1 MTYMKP
7 IAGHS
12 STKWIR
18 YYLFKN
24 GRALD
29 KDFLN
34 LTDRDWKGR
43 DWAKVMD
50 QTREIFGNDIPV
62 KKDGTVRTYEH
73 IIISLDEKDGGVDLE
88 DFRDFVNEW
97 ASKWFDSRGPE
108 GEGIG
113 RFEVAIAYHNDN
125 KARATDGK
133 QGILHAHLVINNTEL
148 ETKRRISGL
157 LTTKVVQAMRADLQT
172 MSLERG
178 WHAFATDGKSY
189 TQSEMTAKGLQVSR
203 GKRLDRAMAALD
215 NVLANEA
222 KGAQYEDLGKAMMD
236 RMEERVSVNKM
247 IPETYDDAAPNEPN
261 DKAPETQ
268 GARPSH
274 AGDIEGFSYT
284 TMRTDDGRVLRLVV
298 PRGFGDSDTMAERQ
312 IESREGWS
320 WKDDIRDRV
329 DIAARISKGP
339 ADFASKLGELGITV
353 NYNRNGDLVYHHPS
367 DPATRKVK
375 GSTLGKRYAASSIEQ
390 TMAEKYASRRQRAQ
404 ALVGRERWMNED
416 ERAAALAIAKAA
428 APCTRE
434 GAELMSRLKS
444 TIEQNDSAPRDQS
457 RRGTN
462 VEYPSSLANSLG
474 IEYPKT
480 SSAGD
485 GRRKKMTEEE
495 ILEAMADVRDEKGYG
510 GLAAN
515 NPTGT
520 SPKSNS
526 SRQQEDAA
534 EIQKSKHH

>member
-1 MTYMKP
+1 MTYMK
-7 IAGHS
+7 ILSGHS
-12 STKWIR
+12 SAKWIR

-24 GRALD
+24 DRAID

-50 QTREIFGNDIPV
+50 RTREIFGNDIPV
-62 KKDGTVRTYEH
+62 KKDTKVRTYEH
-73 IIISLDEKDGGVDLE
+73 FIISLDEKDDGVELD

-108 GEGIG
+108 GQGIG
-113 RFEVAIAYHNDN
+113 RFEVAIAYHDDN
-125 KARATDGK
+125 TAREAEGK

-157 LTTKVVQAMRADLQT
+157 RTTKVVQAMRADLQT

-189 TQSEMTAKGLQVSR
+189 TQAEMDAKGLKVSR

-222 KGAQYEDLGKAMMD
+222 KGAQIEDFSEAMQD
-236 RMEERVSVNKM
+236 QLDERHPVDKL
-247 IPETYDDAAPNEPN
+247 IPETFTVGAAPSSQPKVGEAGPTAS
-261 DKAPETQ
+261 DKV
-268 GARPSH
+268 S
-274 AGDIEGFSYT
+274 GFSYT
-284 TMRTDDGRVLRLVV
+284 TMRTDDGRVMRLVV
-298 PRGFGDSDTMAERQ
+298 PHGFGDSETMAERQ
-312 IESREGWS
+312 IETREGWS

-329 DIAARISKGP
+329 DVAMRISKGP
-339 ADFASKLGELGITV
+339 ADFASKLGELGIKV
-353 NYNRNGDLVYHHPS
+353 NYNREGDLIYHHPS
-367 DPATRKVK
+367 DPASRKVK
-375 GSTLGKRYAASSIEQ
+375 GSTLGKQYAATSIEQ
-390 TMAEKYASRRQRAQ
+390 VIAEKHTSQRQRSQ
-404 ALVGRERWMNED
+404 SLPSRERWMNDD

-428 APCTRE
+428 IPCTRE
-434 GAELMSRLKS
+434 GAELMGRLKS
-444 TIEQNDSAPRDQS
+444 TIEQNDSAARDEI
-457 RRGTN
+457 RHGTG

-474 IEYPKT
+474 IEYPKHT
-480 SSAGD
+480 TAGD
-485 GRRKKMTEEE
+485 SRRKKMTEEE
-495 ILEAMADVRDEKGYG
+495 ILEAMADIRDEKGFG

-515 NPTGT
+515 NPTNST
-520 SPKSNS
+520 TKSNS
-526 SRQQEDAA
+526 GQQQEDAA

>member
-7 IAGHS
+7 LSGHS
-12 STKWIR
+12 SVKWIR

-24 GRALD
+24 DRALD

-50 QTREIFGNDIPV
+50 RTREIFGNNVPV
-62 KKDGTVRTYEH
+62 KKDTKVRTYEH
-73 IIISLDEKDGGVDLE
+73 MIISLDEKDNGVELD

-113 RFEVAIAYHNDN
+113 RFEVAIAYHDDN
-125 KARATDGK
+125 KARGVQGK
-133 QGILHAHLVINNTEL
+133 QGILHAHIVINNTEL

-189 TQSEMTAKGLQVSR
+189 TQAEMDAKGLKVSR

-222 KGAQYEDLGKAMMD
+222 KGAKVEDFGEAMQQQLD
-236 RMEERVSVNKM
+236 ERRPVEKL
-247 IPETYDDAAPNEPN
+247 IPETYTDSLTASR
-261 DKAPETQ
+261 Q
-268 GARPSH
+268 PSD
-274 AGDIEGFSYT
+274 GKPDSTNSEKFTGFSYT
-284 TMRTDDGRVLRLVV
+284 TMRTDDGRAMRLVV

-312 IESREGWS
+312 TEQREGWS

-329 DIAARISKGP
+329 DIAMRISKGP
-339 ADFASKLGELGITV
+339 TDFASKLGELGIQI
-353 NYNRNGDLVYHHPS
+353 NYNRNGDIVYHHPS
-367 DPATRKVK
+367 DPASRKVK
-375 GSTLGKRYAASSIEQ
+375 GSTLGKRYAATAIEQ
-390 TMAEKYASRRQRAQ
+390 TMAEKYVSRRQRAQ
-404 ALVGRERWMNED
+404 GLVSRERWMDED
-416 ERAAALAIAKAA
+416 ERAAALAIAKVA

-434 GAELMSRLKS
+434 GAELMSRLKL
-444 TIEQNDSAPRDQS
+444 TIEQNDSAPRDKVTS
-457 RRGTN
+457 GSN

-474 IEYPKT
+474 IEYPKA
-480 SSAGD
+480 SAAGD
-485 GRRKKMTEEE
+485 GRRKKLTEEE
-495 ILEAMADVRDEKGYG
+495 TLEAMADIRDEKGYG

-520 SPKSNS
+520 SSNS
-526 SRQQEDAA
+526 GNSHQQEDAN
-534 EIQKSKHH
+534 EIQKTKHH

>member
-7 IAGHS
+7 LSGHS
-12 STKWIR
+12 SVKWIR

-24 GRALD
+24 DRALD

-50 QTREIFGNDIPV
+50 RTREIFGNNVPV
-62 KKDGTVRTYEH
+62 KKDAKVRTYEH
-73 IIISLDEKDGGVDLE
+73 MIISLDEKDDDVELD

-97 ASKWFDSRGPE
+97 ASKWFDSRGPA

-113 RFEVAIAYHNDN
+113 RFEVAIAYHDDN
-125 KARATDGK
+125 TARAVDGK
-133 QGILHAHLVINNTEL
+133 QGILHAHIVINNTEL

-157 LTTKVVQAMRADLQT
+157 LTTKVIQAMRADLQT

-189 TQSEMTAKGLQVSR
+189 TQAEMDAKGLQVSR

-222 KGAQYEDLGKAMMD
+222 KGAQDADLGKAMME
-236 RMEERVSVNKM
+236 RMEERYPVRKM
-247 IPETYDDAAPNEPN
+247 IPETYGGPSSE
-261 DKAPETQ
+261 KAVPAETETGSAQ
-268 GARPSH
+268 P
-274 AGDIEGFSYT
+274 GDVPGFSYT
-284 TMRTDDGRVLRLVV
+284 TMRTEDGKMLRLVV

-312 IESREGWS
+312 IERREGWS

-329 DIAARISKGP
+329 DVAVRISKGP
-339 ADFASKLGELGITV
+339 ADFAAKLAELGITV
-353 NYNRNGDLVYHHPS
+353 NYNRNGDFVYHHPS
-367 DPATRKVK
+367 DPETRKVK
-375 GSTLGKRYAASSIEQ
+375 GSTLGRRYAAQSIEQ
-390 TMAEKYASRRQRAQ
+390 SMAEKYASRRQRAQ
-404 ALVGRERWMNED
+404 GLVGRERWMNED

-428 APCTRE
+428 KPCTRE
-434 GAELMSRLKS
+434 GAELMGRLKS
-444 TIEQNDSAPRDQS
+444 TIEQNDSAPRDQT
-457 RRGTN
+457 RRGSN
-462 VEYPSSLANSLG
+462 VEYPSSLASSLG
-474 IEYPKT
+474 IEYPKA
-480 SSAGD
+480 SASGD
-485 GRRKKMTEEE
+485 GRRKRMTEEE

-520 SPKSNS
+520 SPKPNG
-526 SRQQEDAA
+526 SRQQEDAT

>member
-7 IAGHS
+7 LSGHS
-12 STKWIR
+12 SVKWIR

-24 GRALD
+24 DRALD

-50 QTREIFGNDIPV
+50 RTREIFGNNVPV
-62 KKDGTVRTYEH
+62 KKDTKVRTYEH
-73 IIISLDEKDGGVDLE
+73 MIISLDEKDNGVELD

-113 RFEVAIAYHNDN
+113 RFEVAIAYHDDN
-125 KARATDGK
+125 KARGVQGK
-133 QGILHAHLVINNTEL
+133 QGILHAHIVINNTEL

-189 TQSEMTAKGLQVSR
+189 TQAEMDAKGLQVSR

-215 NVLANEA
+215 RVLANEA
-222 KGAQYEDLGKAMMD
+222 RGAQIKDYGDAMQEK
-236 RMEERVSVNKM
+236 MEETYSVEKM
-247 IPETYDDAAPNEPN
+247 IPETYTGSESSSLRLKVGKADPTKSNEI
-261 DKAPETQ
+261 
-268 GARPSH
+268 
-274 AGDIEGFSYT
+274 AGLSYT
-284 TMRTDDGRVLRLVV
+284 TMTTDDGRMMRLVV

-312 IESREGWS
+312 IENREGWS

-329 DIAARISKGP
+329 DVAVRVSKGL
-339 ADFASKLGELGITV
+339 ADFASKLGELGIKV
-353 NYNRNGDLVYHHPS
+353 NYNRDGDLIYHHPS
-367 DPATRKVK
+367 DPASRKVK
-375 GSTLGKRYAASSIEQ
+375 GSTLGKQYAATSIEQ
-390 TMAEKYASRRQRAQ
+390 VIAEKHTSQRQRAQ
-404 ALVGRERWMNED
+404 SLPSRERWMNDD

-428 APCTRE
+428 IPCTRE
-434 GAELMSRLKS
+434 GAELMGRLKS
-444 TIEQNDSAPRDQS
+444 TIEQNDSATRDEI
-457 RRGTN
+457 RHGMR

-474 IEYPKT
+474 IEYPKPST
-480 SSAGD
+480 AGN

-495 ILEAMADVRDEKGYG
+495 ILEAMADIRDEKGFG

-515 NPTGT
+515 NPT
-520 SPKSNS
+520 NS
-526 SRQQEDAA
+526 TTKPNSGQQQEDAA

>member
-7 IAGHS
+7 LSGHS
-12 STKWIR
+12 SVKWIR

-24 GRALD
+24 DRALD

-50 QTREIFGNDIPV
+50 RTREIFGNNVPV
-62 KKDGTVRTYEH
+62 KKDAKVRTYEH
-73 IIISLDEKDGGVDLE
+73 MIISLDEKDDGVELD

-113 RFEVAIAYHNDN
+113 RFEVAIAYHDDN
-125 KARATDGK
+125 TAREAEGK

-148 ETKRRISGL
+148 DTKRRISGL

-189 TQSEMTAKGLQVSR
+189 TQAEMDAKGLKVSR

-215 NVLANEA
+215 NVLVNEA
-222 KGAQYEDLGKAMMD
+222 KGAQQEDLSDALQKQLD
-236 RMEERVSVNKM
+236 ERRPVKKL
-247 IPETYDDAAPNEPN
+247 IPETYIDIAVGKSQPTAGENRAN
-261 DKAPETQ
+261 S
-268 GARPSH
+268 PSEN
-274 AGDIEGFSYT
+274 AGFSYT
-284 TMRTDDGRVLRLVV
+284 SMRTEDGRVLRLVV
-298 PRGFGDSDTMAERQ
+298 PHGFGDSETMAERQ
-312 IESREGWS
+312 IENREGWS

-329 DIAARISKGP
+329 DVAVRISKGP
-339 ADFASKLGELGITV
+339 ADFASKLGELGIKV
-353 NYNRNGDLVYHHPS
+353 NYNRDGDLIYHHPS
-367 DPATRKVK
+367 DPASRKVK
-375 GSTLGKRYAASSIEQ
+375 GSTLGKQYAATSIEQ
-390 TMAEKYASRRQRAQ
+390 VIAEKHTSQRQRAQ
-404 ALVGRERWMNED
+404 SLPSRERWMNDD

-428 APCTRE
+428 IPCTRE
-434 GAELMSRLKS
+434 GAELMGRLKS
-444 TIEQNDSAPRDQS
+444 TIEQNDSATRDEI
-457 RRGTN
+457 RHGMR

-474 IEYPKT
+474 IEYPKPST
-480 SSAGD
+480 AGN

-495 ILEAMADVRDEKGYG
+495 ILEAMADIRDEKGFG

-515 NPTGT
+515 NPT
-520 SPKSNS
+520 NS
-526 SRQQEDAA
+526 TTKPNSGQQQEDAA

>member
-7 IAGHS
+7 LSGHS
-12 STKWIR
+12 SVKWIR

-24 GRALD
+24 DRALD

-50 QTREIFGNDIPV
+50 RTREIFGNDVPV

-73 IIISLDEKDGGVDLE
+73 MIVSLDEKDDGVELD

-113 RFEVAIAYHNDN
+113 RFEVAIAYHDDN
-125 KARATDGK
+125 TARTADGK

-157 LTTKVVQAMRADLQT
+157 LTTKVIQAMRADLQT

-178 WHAFATDGKSY
+178 WHAFATNGKSY
-189 TQSEMTAKGLQVSR
+189 TQAEMDAKGLQVSR

-222 KGAQYEDLGKAMMD
+222 KGAQDADLGKAMME
-236 RMEERVSVNKM
+236 RMEERYSVRKM
-247 IPETYDDAAPNEPN
+247 VPETYGGPSPEKAAP
-261 DKAPETQ
+261 AETETGNAQ
-268 GARPSH
+268 P
-274 AGDIEGFSYT
+274 GDVPGFSYT
-284 TMRTDDGRVLRLVV
+284 TMRTEDGKVLRLVV

-312 IESREGWS
+312 IERREGWS

-329 DIAARISKGP
+329 DVAVRISKGP
-339 ADFASKLGELGITV
+339 ADFAAKLAELGITV
-353 NYNRNGDLVYHHPS
+353 NYNRNGDFVYHHPS
-367 DPATRKVK
+367 DPESRKVK
-375 GSTLGKRYAASSIEQ
+375 GSTLGRRYAAQSIEQ
-390 TMAEKYASRRQRAQ
+390 SMAEKYASRRQRAQ
-404 ALVGRERWMNED
+404 SLVGRERWMNED

-428 APCTRE
+428 KPCTRE
-434 GAELMSRLKS
+434 GAELMGRLKS
-444 TIEQNDSAPRDQS
+444 TIEQNDSAPRDQT
-457 RRGTN
+457 RRGSN
-462 VEYPSSLANSLG
+462 VEYPSSLASSLG
-474 IEYPKT
+474 IEYPKA
-480 SSAGD
+480 SAASD
-485 GRRKKMTEEE
+485 GRRKRMTEEE

-520 SPKSNS
+520 SPKPNG
-526 SRQQEDAA
+526 SRQQEDAT

>member
-7 IAGHS
+7 LSGHS
-12 STKWIR
+12 SVKWIR

-24 GRALD
+24 DRALD

-50 QTREIFGNDIPV
+50 RTREIFGNNVPV
-62 KKDGTVRTYEH
+62 KKDAKVRTYEH
-73 IIISLDEKDGGVDLE
+73 MIISLDEKDNGVELD

-97 ASKWFDSRGPE
+97 ASKWFGSRGPE

-113 RFEVAIAYHNDN
+113 RFEVAIAYHDDN
-125 KARATDGK
+125 TAREAEGK

-148 ETKRRISGL
+148 DTKRRISGL

-178 WHAFATDGKSY
+178 WHAFTTDGKSY
-189 TQSEMTAKGLQVSR
+189 TQTEMDAKGLKVSR

-215 NVLANEA
+215 NVLVNEA
-222 KGAQYEDLGKAMMD
+222 KGAQQENFGDALQKQLD
-236 RMEERVSVNKM
+236 ERRPVEKL
-247 IPETYDDAAPNEPN
+247 IPETYDDIAVGKSQPPAGEN
-261 DKAPETQ
+261 KANSSSENK
-268 GARPSH
+268 
-274 AGDIEGFSYT
+274 GFSYT

-298 PRGFGDSDTMAERQ
+298 PHGFGDSETMAERQ
-312 IESREGWS
+312 IETREGWS

-329 DIAARISKGP
+329 DVAVRISKGP
-339 ADFASKLGELGITV
+339 ADFASKLGELGIKV
-353 NYNRNGDLVYHHPS
+353 NYNRDGDLIYHHPS
-367 DPATRKVK
+367 DPTSRKVK
-375 GSTLGKRYAASSIEQ
+375 GSTLGKQYAATSIEQ
-390 TMAEKYASRRQRAQ
+390 VIAEKHTSQRQRSQ
-404 ALVGRERWMNED
+404 SLPSRERWMNDD

-428 APCTRE
+428 IPCTRE
-434 GAELMSRLKS
+434 GAELMGRLKS
-444 TIEQNDSAPRDQS
+444 TIEQNDSATRDEI
-457 RRGTN
+457 RHGMG

-474 IEYPKT
+474 IEYPKPST
-480 SSAGD
+480 AGD

-495 ILEAMADVRDEKGYG
+495 ILEAMADIRDEKGFG

-515 NPTGT
+515 NPTNPT
-520 SPKSNS
+520 TKSNS
-526 SRQQEDAA
+526 GQQQEDAA

>member
-1 MTYMKP
+1 MTYMK
-7 IAGHS
+7 ILSGHS
-12 STKWIR
+12 SAKWIR

-24 GRALD
+24 DRALD

-50 QTREIFGNDIPV
+50 RTREIFGNNVPV
-62 KKDGTVRTYEH
+62 KKNTKVRTYEH
-73 IIISLDEKDGGVDLE
+73 MIISLDEKDDGVELD

-108 GEGIG
+108 GQGIG
-113 RFEVAIAYHNDN
+113 RFEVAIAYHDDN
-125 KARATDGK
+125 TAREAEGK

-157 LTTKVVQAMRADLQT
+157 RTTKVVQAMRADLQT

-189 TQSEMTAKGLQVSR
+189 TQAEMDAKGLKVSR

-215 NVLANEA
+215 NVLVNEA
-222 KGAQYEDLGKAMMD
+222 KGAQHENFGDALQKQLD
-236 RMEERVSVNKM
+236 ERRPVEKL
-247 IPETYDDAAPNEPN
+247 IPETYDDIAAAKSQPTAGEN
-261 DKAPETQ
+261 KANSSSENK
-268 GARPSH
+268 
-274 AGDIEGFSYT
+274 GFSYT
-284 TMRTDDGRVLRLVV
+284 SMRTEDGRVLRLVV
-298 PRGFGDSDTMAERQ
+298 PHGFGDSETMAERQ
-312 IESREGWS
+312 IENREGWS

-329 DIAARISKGP
+329 DVAVRISKGP
-339 ADFASKLGELGITV
+339 DDFASKLGELGIKV
-353 NYNRNGDLVYHHPS
+353 NYNRDGDLIYHHPS
-367 DPATRKVK
+367 DPASRKVK
-375 GSTLGKRYAASSIEQ
+375 GSTLGKQYAATSIEQ
-390 TMAEKYASRRQRAQ
+390 VIAEKHTSQRQRAQ
-404 ALVGRERWMNED
+404 SLPSRERWMNDD

-428 APCTRE
+428 IPCTRE
-434 GAELMSRLKS
+434 GAELMGRLKS
-444 TIEQNDSAPRDQS
+444 TIDQNDSATRDEI
-457 RRGTN
+457 RHGMR

-474 IEYPKT
+474 IEYPKPST
-480 SSAGD
+480 AGN

-495 ILEAMADVRDEKGYG
+495 ILEAMADIRDEKGFG

-515 NPTGT
+515 NPT
-520 SPKSNS
+520 NS
-526 SRQQEDAA
+526 TTKPNSGQQQEDAA

>member
-1 MTYMKP
+1 MTYMK
-7 IAGHS
+7 ILSGHS
-12 STKWIR
+12 SAKWIR

-24 GRALD
+24 DRAID

-50 QTREIFGNDIPV
+50 RTREIFGNDVPV
-62 KKDGTVRTYEH
+62 KKDTKVRTYEH
-73 IIISLDEKDGGVDLE
+73 FIISLDEKDDGVELD

-108 GEGIG
+108 GQGIG
-113 RFEVAIAYHNDN
+113 RFEVAIAYHDDN
-125 KARATDGK
+125 TVREAEGK

-157 LTTKVVQAMRADLQT
+157 RTTKVVQAMRADLQT

-189 TQSEMTAKGLQVSR
+189 TQAEMNAKGLKVSR
-203 GKRLDRAMAALD
+203 GKRLDRAMAAID

-222 KGAQYEDLGKAMMD
+222 KGAQIEDFGKAMQD
-236 RMEERVSVNKM
+236 QLDERRPVEKL
-247 IPETYDDAAPNEPN
+247 IPETYDDIAVGKSQPTAGEN
-261 DKAPETQ
+261 KANSSSENK
-268 GARPSH
+268 
-274 AGDIEGFSYT
+274 GFSYT
-284 TMRTDDGRVLRLVV
+284 TMRTEDGRVLRLVV
-298 PRGFGDSDTMAERQ
+298 PHGFGDSETMAERQ
-312 IESREGWS
+312 IETREGWS

-329 DIAARISKGP
+329 DVAVRISKGP
-339 ADFASKLGELGITV
+339 ADFASKLGELGIKV
-353 NYNRNGDLVYHHPS
+353 NYNRDGDLIYHHPS
-367 DPATRKVK
+367 DPASRKVK
-375 GSTLGKRYAASSIEQ
+375 GSTLGKQYAATSIEQ
-390 TMAEKYASRRQRAQ
+390 VIAEKHTSQRQRAQ
-404 ALVGRERWMNED
+404 SLPSRERWMNDD

-428 APCTRE
+428 IPCTRE
-434 GAELMSRLKS
+434 GAELMGRLKS
-444 TIEQNDSAPRDQS
+444 TIEQNDSATRDEI
-457 RRGTN
+457 RHGMG

-474 IEYPKT
+474 IEYPKPST
-480 SSAGD
+480 AGD

-495 ILEAMADVRDEKGYG
+495 ILEAMADIRDGKGFG

-515 NPTGT
+515 NPTNST
-520 SPKSNS
+520 TKSNS
-526 SRQQEDAA
+526 GQQQEDAV

>member
-7 IAGHS
+7 LSGHS
-12 STKWIR
+12 SVKWIR

-24 GRALD
+24 DRALD

-50 QTREIFGNDIPV
+50 RTREIFGNNVPV
-62 KKDGTVRTYEH
+62 KKDAKVRTYEH
-73 IIISLDEKDGGVDLE
+73 MIISLDEKDGGVDLD

-113 RFEVAIAYHNDN
+113 RFEVAIAYHDDN
-125 KARATDGK
+125 TARAADGK
-133 QGILHAHLVINNTEL
+133 RGILHAHLVINNTEL

-157 LTTKVVQAMRADLQT
+157 LTTKVIQAMRADLQT

-189 TQSEMTAKGLQVSR
+189 TQAEMDAKGLQVSR

-222 KGAQYEDLGKAMMD
+222 KGAQDADLGKAMME
-236 RMEERVSVNKM
+236 RMEERYPVRKM
-247 IPETYDDAAPNEPN
+247 VPETYGGPSSEKAAP
-261 DKAPETQ
+261 AATETGNAQ
-268 GARPSH
+268 P
-274 AGDIEGFSYT
+274 GDVPGFSYT
-284 TMRTDDGRVLRLVV
+284 TMRTEDGKTLRLVV

-312 IESREGWS
+312 IERREGWS

-329 DIAARISKGP
+329 DVAVRISKGP
-339 ADFASKLGELGITV
+339 ADFAAKLAELGIRV
-353 NYNRNGDLVYHHPS
+353 NYNRNGDFVYHHPS
-367 DPATRKVK
+367 DPETRKVK
-375 GSTLGKRYAASSIEQ
+375 GSTLGRRYAAQSIEQ
-390 TMAEKYASRRQRAQ
+390 SMAEKYASRRQRAQ
-404 ALVGRERWMNED
+404 GLVGRERWMNED

-428 APCTRE
+428 KPCTRE
-434 GAELMSRLKS
+434 GAELMGRLKS
-444 TIEQNDSAPRDQS
+444 TIEQNDSAPRDQT
-457 RRGTN
+457 RRGSN
-462 VEYPSSLANSLG
+462 VEYPSSLASSLG
-474 IEYPKT
+474 IEYPKA
-480 SSAGD
+480 SASGD
-485 GRRKKMTEEE
+485 GRRKRMTEEE

-520 SPKSNS
+520 SPKPNG
-526 SRQQEDAA
+526 SRQQEDAT

>member
-7 IAGHS
+7 LSGHS
-12 STKWIR
+12 SVKWIR

-24 GRALD
+24 DRALD

-50 QTREIFGNDIPV
+50 RTREIFGNNVPV
-62 KKDGTVRTYEH
+62 KKDAKVRTYEH
-73 IIISLDEKDGGVDLE
+73 MIISLDEKDGGVELD

-113 RFEVAIAYHNDN
+113 RFEVAIAYHDDN
-125 KARATDGK
+125 TARAADGK
-133 QGILHAHLVINNTEL
+133 RGILHAHLVINNTEL

-157 LTTKVVQAMRADLQT
+157 LTTKVIQAMRADLQT

-189 TQSEMTAKGLQVSR
+189 TQAEMDAKGLQVSR

-222 KGAQYEDLGKAMMD
+222 KGAQDADLGKAMME
-236 RMEERVSVNKM
+236 RMEERYPVRKM
-247 IPETYDDAAPNEPN
+247 VPETYRGPSSDKAAP
-261 DKAPETQ
+261 AETETGNAQ
-268 GARPSH
+268 P
-274 AGDIEGFSYT
+274 GDVPGFSYT
-284 TMRTDDGRVLRLVV
+284 TMRTEDGKMLRLVV

-312 IESREGWS
+312 IERREGWS

-329 DIAARISKGP
+329 DVAVRISKGP
-339 ADFASKLGELGITV
+339 ADFAAKLAELGITV
-353 NYNRNGDLVYHHPS
+353 NYNRNGDFVYHHPS
-367 DPATRKVK
+367 DPETRKVK
-375 GSTLGKRYAASSIEQ
+375 GSTLGRRYAAQSIEQ
-390 TMAEKYASRRQRAQ
+390 SMAEKYASRRQRAQ
-404 ALVGRERWMNED
+404 GLVGRERWMNED

-428 APCTRE
+428 KPCTRE
-434 GAELMSRLKS
+434 GAELMGRLKS
-444 TIEQNDSAPRDQS
+444 TIEQNDSAPRDQT
-457 RRGTN
+457 RRGSN
-462 VEYPSSLANSLG
+462 VEYPSSLASSLG
-474 IEYPKT
+474 IEYPKA
-480 SSAGD
+480 SASGD
-485 GRRKKMTEEE
+485 GRRKRMTEEE

-520 SPKSNS
+520 SPKPNG
-526 SRQQEDAA
+526 SRQQEDAT

>member
-7 IAGHS
+7 LSGHS
-12 STKWIR
+12 SVKWIR

-24 GRALD
+24 DRALD

-50 QTREIFGNDIPV
+50 RTREIFGNNVPV
-62 KKDGTVRTYEH
+62 KKDAKVRTYEQM
-73 IIISLDEKDGGVDLE
+73 IISLDEKDNGVELD

-113 RFEVAIAYHNDN
+113 RFEVAIAYHDDN
-125 KARATDGK
+125 TAREAEGK
-133 QGILHAHLVINNTEL
+133 QGILHAHIVINNTEL

-189 TQSEMTAKGLQVSR
+189 TQSEMDAKGLKVSR

-215 NVLANEA
+215 DVLVNEA
-222 KGAQYEDLGKAMMD
+222 KGAQQENFGDALQKQLD
-236 RMEERVSVNKM
+236 ERRPVEKL
-247 IPETYDDAAPNEPN
+247 IPETYDDIAVGKSQPIVGDN
-261 DKAPETQ
+261 KANSSS
-268 GARPSH
+268 GNK
-274 AGDIEGFSYT
+274 GFSYT
-284 TMRTDDGRVLRLVV
+284 TMRTDDGRVMRLVV
-298 PRGFGDSDTMAERQ
+298 PHGFGDSETMAERQ
-312 IESREGWS
+312 IENREGWS

-329 DIAARISKGP
+329 DVAVRISKGP
-339 ADFASKLGELGITV
+339 ADFASKLGELGIKV
-353 NYNRNGDLVYHHPS
+353 NYNRDGDLIYHHPS
-367 DPATRKVK
+367 DPASRKVK
-375 GSTLGKRYAASSIEQ
+375 GSTLGKKYAAVSIEQ
-390 TMAEKYASRRQRAQ
+390 AIAEKYTSQRQRVQ
-404 ALVGRERWMNED
+404 GLSSRERWMNDD

-428 APCTRE
+428 IPCTRE
-434 GAELMSRLKS
+434 GAELIGRLKS
-444 TIEQNDSAPRDQS
+444 TIEQNDSAPRDEI
-457 RRGTN
+457 RRG
-462 VEYPSSLANSLG
+462 VKAEYPSSLASSLG
-474 IEYPKT
+474 IEYPKP
-480 SSAGD
+480 SAAGD

-495 ILEAMADVRDEKGYG
+495 ILEAMADIRDEKGFG

-515 NPTGT
+515 NPT
-520 SPKSNS
+520 S
-526 SRQQEDAA
+526 SSSKPNTGQQQEDAT
-534 EIQKSKHH
+534 EIQKTKHH

>member
-7 IAGHS
+7 LSGHS
-12 STKWIR
+12 SVKWIR

-24 GRALD
+24 DRALD

-50 QTREIFGNDIPV
+50 RTREIFGNNVPL
-62 KKDGTVRTYEH
+62 KKDTKVRTYEH
-73 IIISLDEKDGGVDLE
+73 IIISLDEKDNGVELD

-113 RFEVAIAYHNDN
+113 RFQVAIAYHDDN
-125 KARATDGK
+125 KAREAEGK
-133 QGILHAHLVINNTEL
+133 QGILHAHIVINNTEL

-157 LTTKVVQAMRADLQT
+157 LTTKVVQAMGADIQT

-189 TQSEMTAKGLQVSR
+189 TKTEMDAKGLQVSR
-203 GKRLDRAMAALD
+203 GKRLNRAMQALD
-215 NVLANEA
+215 KVLADES
-222 KGAQYEDLGKAMMD
+222 KGAQDVDLGKAMME
-236 RMEERVSVNKM
+236 RMEERYPVRKM
-247 IPETYDDAAPNEPN
+247 VPETYRGPSPEEANPAETKTGDAQP
-261 DKAPETQ
+261 
-268 GARPSH
+268 
-274 AGDIEGFSYT
+274 GDVPGFSYT
-284 TMRTDDGRVLRLVV
+284 TMRTEDGKVLRLVV

-312 IESREGWS
+312 IERREGWS

-329 DIAARISKGP
+329 DVAIRISKGP
-339 ADFASKLGELGITV
+339 ADFAAKLAELGITV
-353 NYNRNGDLVYHHPS
+353 NYNQNGDFVYHHPS
-367 DPATRKVK
+367 DPEARKVK
-375 GSTLGKRYAASSIEQ
+375 GSTLGRRYDAQSIEQ
-390 TMAEKYASRRQRAQ
+390 SMAEKYASRRQRAQ
-404 ALVGRERWMNED
+404 GLVGRERWMNED

-428 APCTRE
+428 KPCTRE
-434 GAELMSRLKS
+434 GAELMGRLKS
-444 TIEQNDSAPRDQS
+444 TIEQNDSAPRDQI
-457 RRGTN
+457 RRGSN
-462 VEYPSSLANSLG
+462 VEYPSSLASSLG
-474 IEYPKT
+474 IEYPKA
-480 SSAGD
+480 SASGD
-485 GRRKKMTEEE
+485 GRRKRMTEEE

-520 SPKSNS
+520 SPKPNG
-526 SRQQEDAA
+526 SRQQEDAT

>member
-7 IAGHS
+7 LSGHS
-12 STKWIR
+12 SVKWIR

-24 GRALD
+24 DRALD

-50 QTREIFGNDIPV
+50 RTREIFGNNVPV
-62 KKDGTVRTYEH
+62 KKDTKVRTYEH
-73 IIISLDEKDGGVDLE
+73 MIISLDEKDNGVELNE
-88 DFRDFVNEW
+88 FRDFVNEW

-113 RFEVAIAYHNDN
+113 RFEVAIAYHDDN
-125 KARATDGK
+125 TARAADGK
-133 QGILHAHLVINNTEL
+133 QGILHAHIVINNTEL
-148 ETKRRISGL
+148 ETKRRISGM
-157 LTTKVVQAMRADLQT
+157 LTTKVIQAMRADLQT

-189 TQSEMTAKGLQVSR
+189 TQAEMDAKGLQVSR

-222 KGAQYEDLGKAMMD
+222 KGAQDADLGKAMME
-236 RMEERVSVNKM
+236 RMEERYPVRKM
-247 IPETYDDAAPNEPN
+247 VPETYGGPNPEKAA
-261 DKAPETQ
+261 AAETET
-268 GARPSH
+268 GNAHP
-274 AGDIEGFSYT
+274 GDVPGFSYT
-284 TMRTDDGRVLRLVV
+284 TMRTEDGKVLRLVV

-312 IESREGWS
+312 IERREGWS

-329 DIAARISKGP
+329 DVAVRISRGP
-339 ADFASKLGELGITV
+339 ADFAAKLAELGITV
-353 NYNRNGDLVYHHPS
+353 NYNRNGDFVYHHPS
-367 DPATRKVK
+367 DPEARKVK
-375 GSTLGKRYAASSIEQ
+375 GSTLGRRYAAQSIEQ
-390 TMAEKYASRRQRAQ
+390 SMAEKYASRRQRAQ
-404 ALVGRERWMNED
+404 GLVGRERWMNED

-428 APCTRE
+428 KPCTRE

-444 TIEQNDSAPRDQS
+444 TIEQNDSAPRDQT
-457 RRGTN
+457 RRGSN
-462 VEYPSSLANSLG
+462 VEYPSSLASSLG
-474 IEYPKT
+474 IDYPKA
-480 SSAGD
+480 SASGD
-485 GRRKKMTEEE
+485 GRRKRMTEEE

-520 SPKSNS
+520 SPKPNG
-526 SRQQEDAA
+526 SRQQEDAT

>member
-7 IAGHS
+7 LSGHS
-12 STKWIR
+12 SVKWIR

-24 GRALD
+24 DRALD

-50 QTREIFGNDIPV
+50 RTREIFGNNVPV
-62 KKDGTVRTYEH
+62 KKDAKVRTYEH
-73 IIISLDEKDGGVDLE
+73 MIISLDEKDGGVDLD
-88 DFRDFVNEW
+88 DFRDFMNEW

-113 RFEVAIAYHNDN
+113 RFEVAIAYHDDN
-125 KARATDGK
+125 TARAADGK
-133 QGILHAHLVINNTEL
+133 RGILHAHLVINNTEL

-157 LTTKVVQAMRADLQT
+157 LTTKVIQAMRADLQT

-189 TQSEMTAKGLQVSR
+189 TQAEMDAKGLQVSR

-222 KGAQYEDLGKAMMD
+222 KGAQDADLGKAMME
-236 RMEERVSVNKM
+236 RMEERYPVRKM
-247 IPETYDDAAPNEPN
+247 VPETYGGPSSEKAAP
-261 DKAPETQ
+261 AETETGNAQ
-268 GARPSH
+268 P
-274 AGDIEGFSYT
+274 GDVPGFSYT
-284 TMRTDDGRVLRLVV
+284 TMRTEDGKTLRLVV

-312 IESREGWS
+312 IERREGWS

-329 DIAARISKGP
+329 DVAVRISKGP
-339 ADFASKLGELGITV
+339 ADFAAKLAELGIRV
-353 NYNRNGDLVYHHPS
+353 NYNRNGDFVYHHPS
-367 DPATRKVK
+367 DPETRKVK
-375 GSTLGKRYAASSIEQ
+375 GSTLGRRYAAQSIEQ
-390 TMAEKYASRRQRAQ
+390 SMAEKYASRRQRAQ
-404 ALVGRERWMNED
+404 GLVGRERWMNED

-428 APCTRE
+428 KPCTRE
-434 GAELMSRLKS
+434 GAELMGRLKS
-444 TIEQNDSAPRDQS
+444 TIEQNDSAPRDQT
-457 RRGTN
+457 RRGSN
-462 VEYPSSLANSLG
+462 VEYPSSLASSLG
-474 IEYPKT
+474 IEYPKA
-480 SSAGD
+480 SASGD
-485 GRRKKMTEEE
+485 GRRKRMTEEE

-520 SPKSNS
+520 SPKPNG
-526 SRQQEDAA
+526 SRQQEDAT

>member
-1 MTYMKP
+1 MTYMK
-7 IAGHS
+7 ILSGHS
-12 STKWIR
+12 SAKWIR

-24 GRALD
+24 DRALD

-50 QTREIFGNDIPV
+50 RTREIFGNNVPV
-62 KKDGTVRTYEH
+62 KKNTKVRTYEH
-73 IIISLDEKDGGVDLE
+73 MIISLDEKDDGVELD

-108 GEGIG
+108 GQGIG
-113 RFEVAIAYHNDN
+113 RFEVAIAYHDDN
-125 KARATDGK
+125 TAREAEGK

-157 LTTKVVQAMRADLQT
+157 RTTKVVQAMRADLQT

-189 TQSEMTAKGLQVSR
+189 TQAEMDAKGLKVSR

-215 NVLANEA
+215 NVLVNEA
-222 KGAQYEDLGKAMMD
+222 KGAQQENFGDALQKQLD
-236 RMEERVSVNKM
+236 ERRPVEKL
-247 IPETYDDAAPNEPN
+247 IPETYDDIAAAKSRPTAGEN
-261 DKAPETQ
+261 KANSSSENK
-268 GARPSH
+268 
-274 AGDIEGFSYT
+274 GFSYT
-284 TMRTDDGRVLRLVV
+284 SMRTEDGRVLRLVV
-298 PRGFGDSDTMAERQ
+298 PHGFGDSETMAERQ
-312 IESREGWS
+312 IETREGWS

-329 DIAARISKGP
+329 DVAVRISKGP
-339 ADFASKLGELGITV
+339 ADFASKLGELGIKV
-353 NYNRNGDLVYHHPS
+353 NYNRDGDLIYHHPS
-367 DPATRKVK
+367 DPASRKVK
-375 GSTLGKRYAASSIEQ
+375 GSTLGKQYAATSIEQ
-390 TMAEKYASRRQRAQ
+390 VIAEKHTSQRQRAQ
-404 ALVGRERWMNED
+404 SLPSRERWMNDD

-428 APCTRE
+428 IPCTRE
-434 GAELMSRLKS
+434 GAELMGRLKS
-444 TIEQNDSAPRDQS
+444 TIEQNDSATRDEI
-457 RRGTN
+457 RHGMG

-474 IEYPKT
+474 IEYPKPST
-480 SSAGD
+480 AGD

-495 ILEAMADVRDEKGYG
+495 ILEAMADIRDEKGFG

-515 NPTGT
+515 NPTNST
-520 SPKSNS
+520 TKSNS
-526 SRQQEDAA
+526 RQQQEDAA

>member
-7 IAGHS
+7 LSGHS
-12 STKWIR
+12 SVKWIR

-24 GRALD
+24 DRALD

-50 QTREIFGNDIPV
+50 RTREIFGNNVPV
-62 KKDGTVRTYEH
+62 KKDAKVRTYEH
-73 IIISLDEKDGGVDLE
+73 MIISLDEKDGGVELD

-113 RFEVAIAYHNDN
+113 RFEVAIAYHDDN
-125 KARATDGK
+125 TARAADGK
-133 QGILHAHLVINNTEL
+133 RGILHAHLVINNTEL

-157 LTTKVVQAMRADLQT
+157 LTTKVIQAMRADLQT

-189 TQSEMTAKGLQVSR
+189 TQAEMDAKGLQVSR

-222 KGAQYEDLGKAMMD
+222 KGAQDADLGKAMME
-236 RMEERVSVNKM
+236 RMEERYPVRKM
-247 IPETYDDAAPNEPN
+247 VPETYGGPSSEKAAPAETKTG
-261 DKAPETQ
+261 KAQT
-268 GARPSH
+268 
-274 AGDIEGFSYT
+274 GDVPGFSYT
-284 TMRTDDGRVLRLVV
+284 TMRTEDGKMLRLVV

-312 IESREGWS
+312 IERREGWS

-329 DIAARISKGP
+329 DVAVRISKGP
-339 ADFASKLGELGITV
+339 ADFAAKLAELGITV
-353 NYNRNGDLVYHHPS
+353 NYNRNGDFVYHHPS
-367 DPATRKVK
+367 DPETRKVK
-375 GSTLGKRYAASSIEQ
+375 GSTLGRRYAAQSIEQ
-390 TMAEKYASRRQRAQ
+390 SMAEKYASRRQRAQ
-404 ALVGRERWMNED
+404 GLVGRERWMNKD

-428 APCTRE
+428 KPCTRE
-434 GAELMSRLKS
+434 GAELMGRLKS
-444 TIEQNDSAPRDQS
+444 TIEQNDSAPRDQT
-457 RRGTN
+457 RRGSN
-462 VEYPSSLANSLG
+462 VEYPSSLASSLG
-474 IEYPKT
+474 IEYPKASA
-480 SSAGD
+480 SSD
-485 GRRKKMTEEE
+485 GRRKRMTEEE

-520 SPKSNS
+520 SPKPNG
-526 SRQQEDAA
+526 SRQQEDAT

>member
-1 MTYMKP
+1 MTYMK
-7 IAGHS
+7 ILSGHS
-12 STKWIR
+12 SAKWIR

-24 GRALD
+24 DRAID

-50 QTREIFGNDIPV
+50 RTREIFGNDIPV
-62 KKDGTVRTYEH
+62 KKDTKVRTYEH
-73 IIISLDEKDGGVDLE
+73 FIISLDEKDDGVELD

-108 GEGIG
+108 GQGIG
-113 RFEVAIAYHNDN
+113 RFEVAIAYHDDN
-125 KARATDGK
+125 TAREAEGK

-157 LTTKVVQAMRADLQT
+157 RTTKVVQAMRADLQT

-189 TQSEMTAKGLQVSR
+189 TQAEMDAKGLKVSR

-222 KGAQYEDLGKAMMD
+222 KGAQIEDFSEAMQD
-236 RMEERVSVNKM
+236 QLDERHPVDKL
-247 IPETYDDAAPNEPN
+247 IPETFTVGAAPSSQPKVGEPGPTAS
-261 DKAPETQ
+261 DKV
-268 GARPSH
+268 S
-274 AGDIEGFSYT
+274 GFSYT
-284 TMRTDDGRVLRLVV
+284 TMRTDDGRVMRLVV
-298 PRGFGDSDTMAERQ
+298 PHGFGDSETMAERQ
-312 IESREGWS
+312 IETREGWS

-329 DIAARISKGP
+329 DVAMRISKGP
-339 ADFASKLGELGITV
+339 ADFASKLGELGIKV
-353 NYNRNGDLVYHHPS
+353 NYNREGDLIYHHPS
-367 DPATRKVK
+367 DPASRKVK
-375 GSTLGKRYAASSIEQ
+375 GSTLGKQYAATSIEQ
-390 TMAEKYASRRQRAQ
+390 VIAEKHTSQRQRSQ
-404 ALVGRERWMNED
+404 SLPSRERWMNDD

-428 APCTRE
+428 IPCTRE
-434 GAELMSRLKS
+434 GAELMGRLKS
-444 TIEQNDSAPRDQS
+444 TIEQNDSAARDEI
-457 RRGTN
+457 RHGMG

-474 IEYPKT
+474 IEYPKHT
-480 SSAGD
+480 TAGD
-485 GRRKKMTEEE
+485 SRRKKMTEEE
-495 ILEAMADVRDEKGYG
+495 ILEAMADIRDEKGFG

-515 NPTGT
+515 NPTNSIT
-520 SPKSNS
+520 KSNS
-526 SRQQEDAA
+526 GQQQEDAA

>member
-7 IAGHS
+7 LSGHS
-12 STKWIR
+12 SVKWIR

-24 GRALD
+24 DRALD

-50 QTREIFGNDIPV
+50 RTREIFGNNVPV
-62 KKDGTVRTYEH
+62 KKDTKVRTYEH
-73 IIISLDEKDGGVDLE
+73 MIISLDEKDNGVELD

-113 RFEVAIAYHNDN
+113 RFEVAIAYHDDN
-125 KARATDGK
+125 KARGVQGK
-133 QGILHAHLVINNTEL
+133 QGILHAHIVINNTEL

-189 TQSEMTAKGLQVSR
+189 TQAEMDAKGLQVSR

-215 NVLANEA
+215 RVLANEA
-222 KGAQYEDLGKAMMD
+222 RGAQIKDYGDAMQEK
-236 RMEERVSVNKM
+236 MEETYSVEKM
-247 IPETYDDAAPNEPN
+247 IPETYTGSESSSLRLKVGKADPTKSNEI
-261 DKAPETQ
+261 
-268 GARPSH
+268 
-274 AGDIEGFSYT
+274 AGLSYT
-284 TMRTDDGRVLRLVV
+284 TMTTDDGRMMRLVV

-312 IESREGWS
+312 IETREGWT

-329 DIAARISKGP
+329 DVAMRISKDP
-339 ADFASKLGELGITV
+339 VDFATKLNELGVQI
-353 NYNRNGDLVYHHPS
+353 NYNRDGDLVYHHPS
-367 DPATRKVK
+367 DPISRKVK
-375 GSTLGKRYAASSIEQ
+375 GLTLGRQYTAESIEQ
-390 TMAEKYASRRQRAQ
+390 TMAEKYGDRRQRAHN
-404 ALVGRERWMNED
+404 LPGRERWMTED
-416 ERAAALAIAKAA
+416 ERSAALAIAKAA
-428 APCTRE
+428 MPCTRE
-434 GAELMSRLKS
+434 GTELMNRLKS
-444 TIEQNDSAPRDQS
+444 AIAKNDSAPRKQMS
-457 RRGTN
+457 HVSN

-480 SSAGD
+480 SSAGN
-485 GRRKKMTEEE
+485 GRRKKMTEDE
-495 ILEAMADVRDEKGYG
+495 ILEAMADIRDEKGHG

-520 SPKSNS
+520 SSNTGIS
-526 SRQQEDAA
+526 QHQEDAT
-534 EIQKSKHH
+534 EIQKTKHH

>member
-1 MTYMKP
+1 MTYMK
-7 IAGHS
+7 ILSGHS
-12 STKWIR
+12 SAKWIR

-24 GRALD
+24 DRAID

-50 QTREIFGNDIPV
+50 RTREIFGNDVPV
-62 KKDGTVRTYEH
+62 KKDTKVRTYEH
-73 IIISLDEKDGGVDLE
+73 FIISLDEKDDGVELD

-108 GEGIG
+108 GQGIG
-113 RFEVAIAYHNDN
+113 RFEVAIAYHDDN
-125 KARATDGK
+125 TAREAEGK

-157 LTTKVVQAMRADLQT
+157 RTTKVVQAMRADLQT

-189 TQSEMTAKGLQVSR
+189 TQAEMDAKGLKVSR

-222 KGAQYEDLGKAMMD
+222 KGAQIEDFSEAMQD
-236 RMEERVSVNKM
+236 QLDERHPVDKL
-247 IPETYDDAAPNEPN
+247 IPETFTVGAAPSSQPKVGEAGLTAS
-261 DKAPETQ
+261 DKV
-268 GARPSH
+268 S
-274 AGDIEGFSYT
+274 GFSYT
-284 TMRTDDGRVLRLVV
+284 TMRTDDGRVMRLVV
-298 PRGFGDSDTMAERQ
+298 PHGFGDSETMAERQ
-312 IESREGWS
+312 IETREGWS

-329 DIAARISKGP
+329 DVAMRISKGP
-339 ADFASKLGELGITV
+339 ADFASKLGELGIKV
-353 NYNRNGDLVYHHPS
+353 NYNREGDLIYHHPS
-367 DPATRKVK
+367 DPASRKVK
-375 GSTLGKRYAASSIEQ
+375 GSTLGKQYAATSIEQ
-390 TMAEKYASRRQRAQ
+390 VIAEKHTSQRQRSQ
-404 ALVGRERWMNED
+404 SLPSRERWMNDD

-428 APCTRE
+428 IPCTRE
-434 GAELMSRLKS
+434 GAELMGRLKS
-444 TIEQNDSAPRDQS
+444 TIEQNDSAARDEI
-457 RRGTN
+457 RHGMG

-474 IEYPKT
+474 IEYPKHT
-480 SSAGD
+480 TAGD
-485 GRRKKMTEEE
+485 SRRKKMTEEE
-495 ILEAMADVRDEKGYG
+495 ILEAMADIRDEKGFG

-515 NPTGT
+515 NPTNST
-520 SPKSNS
+520 TKSNS
-526 SRQQEDAA
+526 GQQQEDAA

>member
-1 MTYMKP
+1 MTYMK
-7 IAGHS
+7 ILSGHS
-12 STKWIR
+12 SAKWIR

-24 GRALD
+24 DRALD

-50 QTREIFGNDIPV
+50 RTREIFGNNVPV
-62 KKDGTVRTYEH
+62 KKNTKVRTYEH
-73 IIISLDEKDGGVDLE
+73 MIISLDEKDDGVELE

-108 GEGIG
+108 GQGIG
-113 RFEVAIAYHNDN
+113 RFEVAIAYHDDN
-125 KARATDGK
+125 TAREAEGK

-157 LTTKVVQAMRADLQT
+157 RTTKVVQAMRADLQT

-189 TQSEMTAKGLQVSR
+189 TQTEMDAKGLKVSR

-215 NVLANEA
+215 NVLVNEA
-222 KGAQYEDLGKAMMD
+222 KGAQQEDLSDALQKQLD
-236 RMEERVSVNKM
+236 ERRSVKKL
-247 IPETYDDAAPNEPN
+247 IPETYN
-261 DKAPETQ
+261 DIAVGKSQPTAGENKANSSSENK
-268 GARPSH
+268 
-274 AGDIEGFSYT
+274 GFSYT

-298 PRGFGDSDTMAERQ
+298 PHGFGDSETMAERQ
-312 IESREGWS
+312 IETREGWS

-329 DIAARISKGP
+329 DVTVRISKGP
-339 ADFASKLGELGITV
+339 ADFASKLGELGIKV
-353 NYNRNGDLVYHHPS
+353 NYNRDGDLIYHHPS
-367 DPATRKVK
+367 DPTSRKVK
-375 GSTLGKRYAASSIEQ
+375 GSTLGKQYAATSIEQ
-390 TMAEKYASRRQRAQ
+390 VIAEKHTSQRQRSQ
-404 ALVGRERWMNED
+404 SLPSRERWMNDD
-416 ERAAALAIAKAA
+416 ERGAALAIAKAA
-428 APCTRE
+428 IPCTRE
-434 GAELMSRLKS
+434 GAELMGRLKS
-444 TIEQNDSAPRDQS
+444 TIEQNDSATRDEI
-457 RRGTN
+457 RHGMR

-474 IEYPKT
+474 IEYPKPST
-480 SSAGD
+480 AGD

-495 ILEAMADVRDEKGYG
+495 ILEAMADIRDERGFG

-515 NPTGT
+515 NPTNPT
-520 SPKSNS
+520 TKSNS
-526 SRQQEDAA
+526 GQQQEDAA